1 MDNII
6 TFTSILLLVCGILLF
21 IIIKKNK
28 NKKAQKDELS
38 EEDILILIEKR
49 TEVLNTEIK
58 NMMDNFSSK
67 DSSLDDM
74 EEIGKKIASTY
85 DNDLLLKDLFEKY
98 YKLSGI
104 KMKYVDGVLQSNVD
118 RILEHNKKS
127 IF

>member
-1 MDNII
+1 MDNIT
-6 TFTSILLLVCGILLF
+6 TFIFILLFVGGILLF

-28 NKKAQKDELS
+28 NIQAQKDELS

-58 NMMDNFSSK
+58 NMMDSFNSK

-74 EEIGKKIASTY
+74 EEIGKKIALTY

-104 KMKYVDGVLQSNVD
+104 KMKYVDGTLQSNVD
-118 RILEHNKKS
+118 KILENNKKM
-127 IF
+127 